1 MKFIC
6 LWGLSSFDSICPEK
20 GASFVATATADKED
34 LERGWSTDPKTC
46 TADRQVTLSETS
58 SSPIPK
64 GNDRLPTIQPSSF
77 RCKLLVSRKGKS
89 LLLNSDCDGKPQQM
103 ARPQVSGCCFSN
115 SFCKMIIAVFEED
128 QTKRALDFTF
138 LMKVR
143 WQKRWPMANTSA
155 HRVSVYVIDNTIV
168 IVLRLLLWLHR
179 QVFLKHICRALCSTL
194 EPVRMAGLL
203 AADPYQ
209 RSLCLL
215 EFGSTAFFW
224 RKPVWLRYW

>member
-1 MKFIC
+1 MILKIAEAQPPEHWAINSGTELAYIYIYTYTSYIPIFPNLSWMNFIC

-46 TADRQVTLSETS
+46 TADRQVTLCETNSSHLSGSHPKRKRS
-58 SSPIPK
+58 SSNHPVL
-64 GNDRLPTIQPSSF
+64 GAS
-77 RCKLLVSRKGKS
+77 CKLLVSRKGKS

-143 WQKRWPMANTSA
+143 WRKRWPMANISA
-155 HRVSVYVIDNTIV
+155 HLFECIRN
-168 IVLRLLLWLHR
+168 
-179 QVFLKHICRALCSTL
+179 
-194 EPVRMAGLL
+194 
-203 AADPYQ
+203 
-209 RSLCLL
+209 
-215 EFGSTAFFW
+215 
-224 RKPVWLRYW
+224 RKYYGHCY